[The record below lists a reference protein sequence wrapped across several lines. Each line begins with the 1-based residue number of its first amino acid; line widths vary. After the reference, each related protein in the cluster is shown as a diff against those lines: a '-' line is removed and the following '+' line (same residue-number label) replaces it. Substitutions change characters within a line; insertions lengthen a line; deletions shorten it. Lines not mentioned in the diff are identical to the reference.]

1 MTRRLDLGLFE
12 HLEKNNTSDR
22 LLRQVYDEVML
33 CTDTL
38 ILKDTFIIAE
48 NIIQDSISLQ
58 KKSYIETYSRT
69 QIAWTALCSM
79 KETYVQQWSSRSHW

>member
-22 LLRQVYDEVML
+22 LQRQVYDEVML

-69 QIAWTALCSM
+69 QIA
-79 KETYVQQWSSRSHW
+79 

>member
-22 LLRQVYDEVML
+22 LQRQVYDEVML

-58 KKSYIETYSRT
+58 KK
-69 QIAWTALCSM
+69 
-79 KETYVQQWSSRSHW
+79 